1 MHPETPDGGWRLH
14 ARQHLSSAEAIS
26 LVEQLERTQNEDL
39 LLVLEQE
46 QANELQR
53 NAALVQ
59 VVDPSERQQLEL
71 AVADER
77 ARATNRIMSI
87 TTEHKA
93 VLLRH
98 ISALGLMDSSET

>member
-1 MHPETPDGGWRLH
+1 M
-14 ARQHLSSAEAIS
+14 
-26 LVEQLERTQNEDL
+26 
-39 LLVLEQE
+39 
-46 QANELQR
+46 
-53 NAALVQ
+53 
-59 VVDPSERQQLEL
+59 VDPSERQQLEL

-77 ARATNRIMSI
+77 ARATNQIMSI